1 MTATF
6 AELTFSVF
14 FLVFMNVV
22 TLFALTSEEQGLRAI
37 SAIVALIDRVVAWS
51 FPHHEEGQA
60 ASQPELILSVCSQ
73 PVVRIAS

>member
-22 TLFALTSEEQGLRAI
+22 TVFALTSEEQSLRAV
-37 SAIVALIDRVVAWS
+37 SAIGALIDRVVAWS
-51 FPHHEEGQA
+51 FPHHEEGQVT
-60 ASQPELILSVCSQ
+60 SEPELIFSVCSK